1 MKDKYENSRTKQK
14 NKKQKVCG
22 QDSCPT
28 SAITLHN
35 TGRSHNCHLSQCGT
49 STQLSLTLHNVGPT
63 HNCHSFYTTS
73 TPLPRNC
80 RHPRQHITPMR
91 LSPILHNTGL
101 PQNHRASSK
110 HTAWNIC
117 GRGGGTPR
125 ALGSSLP
132 AAHTPSKRADLG
144 GVGRK
149 NTAVQATRFEF
160 TITWELFTNKDC
172 LSQHVSTFPLA
183 PAAVGG
189 RRRGHTGPPHRPAGQ
204 QSCRLSLA
212 LTAAHVRRRVA
223 DQSCAK

>member
-49 STQLSLTLHNVGPT
+49 SIQLSLTLHNMGPT

-91 LSPILHNTGL
+91 LSPILH
-101 PQNHRASSK
+101 K
-110 HTAWNIC
+110 HGTPTEPSGFFETYRMEHLWL
-117 GRGGGTPR
+117 GRGHSVSPW
-125 ALGSSLP
+125 LLP
-132 AAHTPSKRADLG
+132 SRRPHSQQKSRLG
-144 GVGRK
+144 GCGEKEHGCPGYTLRIH
-149 NTAVQATRFEF
+149 NH
-160 TITWELFTNKDC
+160 LG
-172 LSQHVSTFPLA
+172 TFY
-183 PAAVGG
+183 
-189 RRRGHTGPPHRPAGQ
+189 
-204 QSCRLSLA
+204 
-212 LTAAHVRRRVA
+212 
-223 DQSCAK
+223 